1 MAERHPIYTA
11 RAHVTGG
18 RAHGHGRT
26 SDGALEVDLHAPA
39 ELGGTEGG
47 TNPEQLFAI
56 GYAACFESALGS
68 VARRRREDARADDAE
83 IDASVMLIPTAERGF
98 KLGVEL
104 AVTLPS
110 VADPDEAESLVRA
123 AHELCPY
130 SNATRGNIDVKL
142 GVNGRELDAPSAAA
156 A

>member
-1 MAERHPIYTA
+1 MTERDPIYTA

-18 RAHGHGRT
+18 RRQGHGRT
-26 SDGALEVDLHAPA
+26 SDGALEVDLRAPG
-39 ELGGTEGG
+39 EMGGG

-68 VARRRREDARADDAE
+68 VARRRGQEARAEDVA

-104 AVTLPS
+104 AVALPS
-110 VADPDEAESLVRA
+110 VADPEEAESLVRA

-130 SNATRGNIDVKL
+130 SNATRGNIDVGL
-142 GVNGRELDAPSAAA
+142 SVNGRELDAPPTAAA